1 MATLKRLLVRAL
13 KIEPEDL
20 QRGLLLSTSLFLV
33 ITSFVTGKVARD
45 ALFLAH
51 FKAVQLPYADIA
63 SGVLA
68 GFVVA
73 GYLRIGRR
81 LILRDL
87 LVGSQFFFAANAV
100 IFWAIARYFHPIWL
114 FPVFYVW
121 VGMVGVLAPT
131 QVWTLANYLLTTREA
146 KRIFGMVGGGGILG
160 WVCAGF
166 ISKTTARL
174 FGTASLILA
183 MVPFLMISALLM
195 YIVWQTGQM
204 SSADTHHTP
213 TPAPASGTSQKGLQG
228 TFKLIFSSPYLAAIA
243 TVILVSSFATTL
255 TTWQFKAI
263 AKDSFGHGD
272 ALAVFFGDFYFY
284 TGILALFF
292 QFLLTTR
299 LLRRFGL
306 STVLFIL
313 PIFVLLGS
321 GALLV
326 WGSLAAAIFLRGS
339 DQILKYSI
347 DRSSVELLYLPLP
360 PRVKLQAKWFI
371 DTVIW
376 RFGDGLA
383 GIVVLLFATYLHWS
397 PVQLSWVA
405 ILLLLS
411 WLVAVFVSG
420 RQYVATLKQSLV
432 EHRLTTEQTAAVE
445 LDRSTSEILASRM
458 QASDAKE
465 ILYALSLF
473 ETSRTP
479 VIHPG
484 VRALLSHS
492 APEVRQ
498 KALSILSAAG
508 DKSIRPQV
516 ERLLKDPAPDVR
528 TEAMFYLTHN
538 AHVDP
543 LSILEELGD
552 FEDFPLRAA
561 VAAFLARP
569 GKTQDLETAQRIFET
584 MVEDLSDKSQRAREE
599 VARLLGTLP
608 DHFIPLL
615 SRLLTDPSPL
625 VLRQAIR
632 SAGQMKDPSFVPL
645 LLNYLW
651 HKDHA
656 SEAIQA
662 LAQYGDSVVPQLDEM
677 LGSNDTPLEIRR
689 EIPAVLSV
697 IGSQPAAKALGDHLP
712 VGDSSLRFK
721 IIGALNKLRRRHPE
735 MELDM
740 QMVEVLL
747 NAEIFGHYRS
757 YQIIEA
763 VDFPEESKEVVAPA
777 LKESLAQE
785 LERIFRL
792 LNLLSPHLDFHSVYI
807 GLQSQNK
814 TVHDNALEFLES
826 SLKAHLRAVLVPL
839 LDGKVSSKERAV
851 LAARIV
857 HTTVENREQGVA
869 AMISSED
876 PWFKSCGAYA
886 IGSFGIRSLSA
897 ELEHCFEHPDP
908 LLRETA
914 RAAKLRLAEQS

>member
-1 MATLKRLLVRAL
+1 MKQHLVRAL

-33 ITSFVTGKVARD
+33 ITSYVTGKVARD

-68 GFVVA
+68 GFVVS

-81 LILRDL
+81 LSLRDL
-87 LVGSQFFFAANAV
+87 LVSSQLFFSANAA
-100 IFWAIARYFHPIWL
+100 IFWIVIHYYHPIWL
-114 FPVFYVW
+114 LPVFYFW
-121 VGMVGVLAPT
+121 VGIVGVLAPT

-166 ISKTTARL
+166 ISKTTAKL
-174 FGTASLILA
+174 LGTESLILA
-183 MVPFLMISALLM
+183 MVPFLAGSAVLT

-204 SSADTHHTP
+204 SSADSHHAP
-213 TPAPASGTSQKGLQG
+213 APAPASGTRQKDVQG
-228 TFKLIFSSPYLAAIA
+228 TIRLIFSSPYLAAIA
-243 TVILVSSFATTL
+243 TVILVSSFTTTL
-255 TTWQFKAI
+255 TGWQFKAI

-284 TGILALFF
+284 TGILALTF

-306 STVLFIL
+306 SIMLFIL
-313 PIFVLLGS
+313 PVSVLIGS
-321 GALLV
+321 GALLI
-326 WGSLAAAIFLRGS
+326 WGSIAAAIFLKGS
-339 DQILKYSI
+339 DQILRYSL
-347 DRSSVELLYLPLP
+347 DRSSVELLYLPLS
-360 PRVKLQAKWFI
+360 PRIKLQAKWFI

-383 GIVVLLFATYLHWS
+383 GVVTLLFATYLHWS
-397 PVQLSWVA
+397 PERLSSIA
-405 ILLLLS
+405 ILLLLG
-411 WLVAVFVSG
+411 WLAAVFVSG

-432 EHRLTTEQTAAVE
+432 EHRLTAEQTSSVE
-445 LDRSTSEILASRM
+445 LDRSTSEILASQM
-458 QASDAKE
+458 QASDPKE

-473 ETSRTP
+473 ESARNP
-479 VIHPG
+479 IIPPG
-484 VRALLSHS
+484 IRALLGHP

-508 DKSIRPQV
+508 DKSICPQV
-516 ERLLKDPAPDVR
+516 ERLLKDPSPDVR
-528 TEAMFYLTHN
+528 TEAMFYLTQH
-538 AHVDP
+538 AHIDP
-543 LSILEELGD
+543 LSVLEELND
-552 FEDFPLRAA
+552 FEDFSLRSA

-584 MVEDLSDKSQRAREE
+584 MVEDPNDKSQRAREE

-608 DHFIPLL
+608 DAFVPLL

-625 VLRQAIR
+625 VVDQAIR
-632 SAGQMKDPSFVPL
+632 SAGQMKDSSFVPL

-656 SEAIQA
+656 AEAIQA
-662 LAQYGDSVVPQLDEM
+662 LAHYGDAVVPQLNEM
-677 LGSNDTPLEIRR
+677 LGSDDTPLEIRR
-689 EIPAVLSV
+689 EIPAVV
-697 IGSQPAAKALGDHLP
+697 AAIGSESAAKALGDHLLE
-712 VGDSSLRFK
+712 GDSSLRFK
-721 IIGALNKLRRRHPE
+721 IIGALNKLRRQHPE
-735 MELDM
+735 MELDT
-740 QMVEVLL
+740 QMLELL
-747 NAEIFGHYRS
+747 LDAEIFGHYRS

-763 VDFPEESKEVVAPA
+763 VDFPEESKQVVAPA
-777 LKESLAQE
+777 LKESLDQE

-792 LNLLSPHLDFHSVYI
+792 LNLLYPQLDFHSVYM

-826 SLKAHLRAVLVPL
+826 SLKSQLRFILVPL

-851 LAARIV
+851 LAARVV
-857 HTTVENREQGVA
+857 HTTVETREQGVA

-876 PWFKSCGAYA
+876 PWVKSCGVYA
-886 IGSFGIRSLSA
+886 IGSFGIQSLSA
-897 ELEHCFEHPDP
+897 ELERCFEHPDL
-908 LLRETA
+908 LLREAA
-914 RAAKLRLAEQS
+914 RAAKLRLAEQR

>member
-1 MATLKRLLVRAL
+1 MKQHLVRAL

-33 ITSFVTGKVARD
+33 ITSYVTGKVARD

-68 GFVVA
+68 GFVVS

-81 LILRDL
+81 LSLRDL
-87 LVGSQFFFAANAV
+87 LVSSQLFFSANAA
-100 IFWAIARYFHPIWL
+100 IFWIVIHYYHPIWL
-114 FPVFYVW
+114 LPVFYFW
-121 VGMVGVLAPT
+121 VGIVGVLAPT

-166 ISKTTARL
+166 ISKTTAKL
-174 FGTASLILA
+174 LGTESLILA
-183 MVPFLMISALLM
+183 MVPFLAGSAVLT

-204 SSADTHHTP
+204 SSADSHHAP
-213 TPAPASGTSQKGLQG
+213 APAPASGTRQKDVQG
-228 TFKLIFSSPYLAAIA
+228 TIRLIFSSPYLAAIA
-243 TVILVSSFATTL
+243 TVILVSSFTTTL
-255 TTWQFKAI
+255 TGWQFKAI

-284 TGILALFF
+284 TGILALTF

-306 STVLFIL
+306 SIMLFIL
-313 PIFVLLGS
+313 PVSVLIGS
-321 GALLV
+321 GALLI
-326 WGSLAAAIFLRGS
+326 WGSIAAAIFLKGS
-339 DQILKYSI
+339 DQILRYSL
-347 DRSSVELLYLPLP
+347 DRSSVELLYLPLS
-360 PRVKLQAKWFI
+360 PRIKLQAKWFI

-383 GIVVLLFATYLHWS
+383 GVVTLLFATYLHWS
-397 PVQLSWVA
+397 PERLSSIA
-405 ILLLLS
+405 ILLLLG
-411 WLVAVFVSG
+411 WLAAVFVSG

-432 EHRLTTEQTAAVE
+432 EHRLTAEQTSSVE
-445 LDRSTSEILASRM
+445 LDRSTSEILASQM
-458 QASDAKE
+458 QASDPKE
-465 ILYALSLF
+465 ILYALNLF
-473 ETSRTP
+473 ESARTP
-479 VIHPG
+479 IIHPG
-484 VRALLSHS
+484 LRALLDHP

-508 DKSIRPQV
+508 DKSICPQV
-516 ERLLKDPAPDVR
+516 ERLLKDSSPDVR
-528 TEAMFYLTHN
+528 TEAMFYLTHH
-538 AHVDP
+538 AHIDP
-543 LSILEELGD
+543 LSVPEELND
-552 FEDFPLRAA
+552 FEDFSLRSA

-584 MVEDLSDKSQRAREE
+584 MVEDPTDKSQRARQE

-608 DHFIPLL
+608 DAFVPLL

-625 VLRQAIR
+625 VVDQAIR
-632 SAGQMKDPSFVPL
+632 SAGQMKDSSFVPL

-656 SEAIQA
+656 AEAIQA
-662 LAQYGDSVVPQLDEM
+662 LAHYGDAVVPQLNEM
-677 LGSNDTPLEIRR
+677 LGSDDTPLEIRR
-689 EIPAVLSV
+689 EIPAVV
-697 IGSQPAAKALGDHLP
+697 AAIGSESAAKALGDHLLE
-712 VGDSSLRFK
+712 GDSSIRFK
-721 IIGALNKLRRRHPE
+721 IIGALNKLRRQHPE
-735 MELDM
+735 MELDT
-740 QMVEVLL
+740 QMLELL
-747 NAEIFGHYRS
+747 LDAEIFGHYRS

-763 VDFPEESKEVVAPA
+763 VDFPEESKQVVAPA
-777 LKESLAQE
+777 LKEALDQE

-792 LNLLSPHLDFHSVYI
+792 LNLLYPQLDFHSVYM

-826 SLKAHLRAVLVPL
+826 SLKSQLRFILVPL

-851 LAARIV
+851 LAAQVV
-857 HTTVENREQGVA
+857 HTTVETREQGVA

-876 PWFKSCGAYA
+876 PWVKSCGVYA
-886 IGSFGIRSLSA
+886 IGSFGIQSLSA
-897 ELEHCFEHPDP
+897 ELERCFEHPDL
-908 LLRETA
+908 LLREAA
-914 RAAKLRLAEQS
+914 RAAKLRLAEQR

>member
-1 MATLKRLLVRAL
+1 MKPHLVRAL

-33 ITSFVTGKVARD
+33 ITSYVTGKVARD

-68 GFVVA
+68 GFVVS

-81 LILRDL
+81 MNLRDL
-87 LVGSQFFFAANAV
+87 LVSSQLFFSANAA
-100 IFWAIARYFHPIWL
+100 IFWIVIHYYHPIWL
-114 FPVFYVW
+114 LPVFYFW
-121 VGMVGVLAPT
+121 VGIVGVLAPT

-166 ISKTTARL
+166 ISKTTAKL
-174 FGTASLILA
+174 LGTESLILA
-183 MVPFLMISALLM
+183 MVPFLAGSAVLT

-204 SSADTHHTP
+204 SSADSYHAP
-213 TPAPASGTSQKGLQG
+213 APAPASGTRQKDVQG
-228 TFKLIFSSPYLAAIA
+228 TIRLIFSSPYLAAIA
-243 TVILVSSFATTL
+243 TVILVSSFTTTL
-255 TTWQFKAI
+255 TGWQFKAI

-284 TGILALFF
+284 TGILALAF

-306 STVLFIL
+306 SIMLFIL
-313 PIFVLLGS
+313 PISVLIGS
-321 GALLV
+321 GALLI
-326 WGSLAAAIFLRGS
+326 WGSIAAAIFLKGS
-339 DQILKYSI
+339 DQILRYSL
-347 DRSSVELLYLPLP
+347 DRSSVELLYLPLS
-360 PRVKLQAKWFI
+360 PRIKLQAKWFI

-383 GIVVLLFATYLHWS
+383 GVVTLLFATYLHWS
-397 PVQLSWVA
+397 PERLSSIA
-405 ILLLLS
+405 ILLLLG
-411 WLVAVFVSG
+411 WLAAVFVSG

-432 EHRLTTEQTAAVE
+432 EHRLTVEQTSSVE
-445 LDRSTSEILASRM
+445 LDRSTSEILASQM
-458 QASDAKE
+458 QASDPKE

-473 ETSRTP
+473 ESARTP

-484 VRALLSHS
+484 VRALLDHP

-508 DKSIRPQV
+508 DKSICLQV
-516 ERLLKDPAPDVR
+516 ERLLKDPSPDVR
-528 TEAMFYLTHN
+528 TEAMFYLTHH
-538 AHVDP
+538 AHIDP
-543 LSILEELGD
+543 LSVLEELND
-552 FEDFPLRAA
+552 FEDFSLRSA

-608 DHFIPLL
+608 DAFVPLL

-625 VLRQAIR
+625 VVDQAIR
-632 SAGQMKDPSFVPL
+632 SAGQMKDSSFVPL

-656 SEAIQA
+656 AEAIQA
-662 LAQYGDSVVPQLDEM
+662 LAHYGDAVVPQLNEM
-677 LGSNDTPLEIRR
+677 LGSDDTPLEIRR
-689 EIPAVLSV
+689 EIPAVLAA
-697 IGSQPAAKALGDHLP
+697 IGSESAAKALGDHLLE
-712 VGDSSLRFK
+712 GDSSLRFK
-721 IIGALNKLRRRHPE
+721 IIGALNKLRRQHPE
-735 MELDM
+735 MELDT
-740 QMVEVLL
+740 QVLEL
-747 NAEIFGHYRS
+747 LLDAEIFGHYRS

-763 VDFPEESKEVVAPA
+763 VDFPEESKQVVAPA
-777 LKESLAQE
+777 LKESLDQE

-792 LNLLSPHLDFHSVYI
+792 LNLLHPQLDFHSVYM

-826 SLKAHLRAVLVPL
+826 SLKSQLRFILVPL

-851 LAARIV
+851 LAARVV
-857 HTTVENREQGVA
+857 HTTVETREQGVA

-876 PWFKSCGAYA
+876 PWVKSCGVYA
-886 IGSFGIRSLSA
+886 IGSFGIQSLSA
-897 ELEHCFEHPDP
+897 ELERCFEHPDP
-908 LLRETA
+908 LLREAA
-914 RAAKLRLAEQS
+914 RAAKLRLAEQR